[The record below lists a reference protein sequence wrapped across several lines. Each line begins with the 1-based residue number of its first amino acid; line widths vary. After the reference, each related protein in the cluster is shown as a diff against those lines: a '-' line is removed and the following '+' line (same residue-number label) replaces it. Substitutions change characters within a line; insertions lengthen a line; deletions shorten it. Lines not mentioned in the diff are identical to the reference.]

1 MHADRVTLTTK
12 MMGEMKMYAEAN
24 QEVTKTKSGLRQKP
38 AEEATS
44 AAVRIRYKTK
54 AKLEQLLRQANKER
68 FGKKVKVDDL
78 VMFAL
83 GLINDQHLAD
93 ICSKTLSN
101 KDRMEL
107 LYRKL
112 AKEKRGI
119 TRDEFVVGMLLDGKV
134 TI

>member
-1 MHADRVTLTTK
+1 
-12 MMGEMKMYAEAN
+12 
-24 QEVTKTKSGLRQKP
+24 
-38 AEEATS
+38 
-44 AAVRIRYKTK
+44 
-54 AKLEQLLRQANKER
+54 
-68 FGKKVKVDDL
+68 
-78 VMFAL
+78 MFAL
-83 GLINDQHLAD
+83 GLIDDQHLAD

-119 TRDEFVVGMLLDGKV
+119 TRDEFVGMLLDGKV

>member
-1 MHADRVTLTTK
+1 
-12 MMGEMKMYAEAN
+12 MYAEAN
-24 QEVTKTKSGLRQKP
+24 QEVIKTKSGLRQKP
-38 AEEATS
+38 AKEATS
-44 AAVRIRYKTK
+44 VAVRIRYKTK
-54 AKLEQLLRQANKER
+54 AKLEQLLRQANKDR
-68 FGKKVKVDDL
+68 LGKKVKVDDL
-78 VMFAL
+78 IMFAL

-93 ICSKTLSN
+93 ICSKILSN

-119 TRDEFVVGMLLDGKV
+119 TRDEFVGMLLDGKV

>member
-24 QEVTKTKSGLRQKP
+24 QEVTKSKSGLRQKP
-38 AEEATS
+38 TEEATS

-54 AKLEQLLRQANKER
+54 AKLEQLLRQANKDR
-68 FGKKVKVDDL
+68 LGKKVKVDDL
-78 VMFAL
+78 IMFAL

-119 TRDEFVVGMLLDGKV
+119 TRDEFVGLLLDGKV
-134 TI
+134 EI

>member
-1 MHADRVTLTTK
+1 
-12 MMGEMKMYAEAN
+12 MYAEAN

-38 AEEATS
+38 AEEVTS
-44 AAVRIRYKTK
+44 VAVRIRYKTK
-54 AKLEQLLRQANKER
+54 AKLEQLLRQANKDR
-68 FGKKVKVDDL
+68 LGKKVKVDGL
-78 VMFAL
+78 IMFAL

-119 TRDEFVVGMLLDGKV
+119 TRDEFVGMLLDGKV

>member
-1 MHADRVTLTTK
+1 
-12 MMGEMKMYAEAN
+12 MYAEAN

-83 GLINDQHLAD
+83 GLINDQHLAH

-119 TRDEFVVGMLLDGKV
+119 TRDDFVGMLLDGKV